1 MNVVSE
7 GHTNPMNDSNKKIPM
22 QSIVFFISQPL
33 RIFQRQKTI
42 CKTRLSGLQ
51 LSKGLQGRPQC
62 TQSAPRANRD
72 WTGTATTNLHGTA
85 AALHNRNWHQMYAGY
100 AGFLS
105 NGIRS
110 RLELKDVAQCSWV
123 SSLSSGALADGI
135 LAGGI
140 LAENFLSTLFMPWL
154 RSCQHHER

>member
-1 MNVVSE
+1 
-7 GHTNPMNDSNKKIPM
+7 
-22 QSIVFFISQPL
+22 
-33 RIFQRQKTI
+33 
-42 CKTRLSGLQ
+42 
-51 LSKGLQGRPQC
+51 
-62 TQSAPRANRD
+62 
-72 WTGTATTNLHGTA
+72 
-85 AALHNRNWHQMYAGY
+85 MYAGY

-135 LAGGI
+135 LADGI